1 MLALL
6 FMQEDAMT
14 RDEVSP
20 TKEHQMLALLQQIS
34 LAVAEADTINTA
46 YREVLAHICR
56 FMDWPLGHI
65 YVWSGAVQ
73 ALVSSRVWYTVDA
86 ALNVPFRALSE
97 ATQFKRDEGTMGQV
111 WEKGKA
117 IYILDVQNDPHF
129 VRQMTVAE
137 GGIRAYFAFPV
148 IVDDEITAV
157 LEFFSPQSTAP
168 DQDMT
173 SVINHVSALLGLAIQ
188 RQQTLDHLRQSE
200 AQLAEAQRTA
210 HVGHWEWDII
220 HNQITWSSELYRIYG
235 LPEEGSNVTYEAFIE
250 RIHPDDLPYVQ
261 KKVTDAHTNGRS
273 FDYFHR
279 IIRPNGA
286 VRVVQARGRPSYDQA
301 GHIIKLHGTAQDMTE
316 QKEAEIKLAHLVRQ
330 LSALMEI
337 GQAVSATHDLSLIY
351 ERMLTLVRP
360 LINAEALIIFLKQGD
375 QLEVVAMD
383 QENAPDMLGT
393 HIPLDS
399 GIAGAVWQSGR
410 PIFLQGED
418 CIKQLS
424 PRLIALTAY
433 QPEAILAVP
442 IRWQDKA
449 VGVLEAAH
457 RQANTFDHEALRLLE
472 TAAAWTAIAIG
483 NARQYQQLQ
492 RRLQE
497 SNAILAVSNALTE
510 TFNLDKLLQ
519 LIVNRAQ
526 DIIQHADWTTIHLLQ
541 PKTQKL
547 ELAARTGLA
556 IDADDYL
563 INPDE
568 GLAGQVMIEGCVI
581 NAPDVQIDPRRLPID
596 VSLQARSLLIAPVE
610 SQQRRIGV
618 ISVQCATPNVFTP
631 SDERLLTIMGVQA
644 GLAIENAR
652 LYAVQEMARKRA
664 EKQRERMRHM
674 ARRVV
679 QAQEKERAR
688 IARELHDESGQ
699 ALTSLKISLD
709 LIRSMLPEEMTDIKE
724 SLTEVLTLTD
734 KTMSNLRLLSHNL
747 RPPGLDAYGLDA
759 ALTGLCQDFDTH
771 TQLSIVYSGTALPD
785 LASLTALSLYRFAQ
799 EAMTN
804 AIKHAEATEVQMA
817 LSHDSNMITLVIAD
831 NGRGFVPPDLEESV
845 PAQGAGLLGMMERLE
860 MVDGRLS
867 IESIVGEGSRLTAV
881 VPYTKE
887 EL

>member
-1 MLALL
+1 MIK
-6 FMQEDAMT
+6 
-14 RDEVSP
+14 DEVYP
-20 TKEHQMLALLQQIS
+20 TKDRQMLALLQQIS
-34 LAVAEADTINTA
+34 LAVAEADTINIA
-46 YREVLAHICR
+46 FQEVLAHICR
-56 FMDWPLGHI
+56 FMNWPLGHI
-65 YVWSGAVQ
+65 YVWSEAVQ
-73 ALVSSRVWYTVDA
+73 ALVSSRIWYTVDVD
-86 ALNVPFRALSE
+86 LNVPFRALSE

-117 IYILDVQNDPHF
+117 IYVLDVQNDPHF

-148 IVDDEITAV
+148 IVDDQITAV

-168 DQDMT
+168 DRDMT
-173 SVINHVSALLGLAIQ
+173 SVINHVSALLGLAMQ
-188 RQQTLDHLRQSE
+188 RQQTLTRLQQSE
-200 AQLAEAQRTA
+200 SQLAEAQRTA
-210 HVGHWEWDII
+210 HVGHWEWDVI
-220 HNQITWSSELYRIYG
+220 HDQITWSSELYRIYG
-235 LPEEGSNVTYEAFIE
+235 LSDENSIGAYEDFLR
-250 RIHPDDLPYVQ
+250 RIHPDDLPHVQ
-261 KKVTDAHTNGRS
+261 KKVGDAYANGHS

-286 VRVVQARGRPSYDQA
+286 VRVIQARGRPIYDQA

-337 GQAVSATHDLSLIY
+337 GQAVSATHDLGLIY

-375 QLEVVAMD
+375 MLEIVAMD
-383 QENAPDMLGT
+383 QENVPDMLGT
-393 HIPLDS
+393 QVPLDS
-399 GIAGAVWQSGR
+399 GIAGAVWQSGQ
-410 PIFLQGED
+410 PLLLQGED
-418 CIKQLS
+418 CVKQLS
-424 PRLIALTAY
+424 PKLTAITAY

-457 RQANTFDHEALRLLE
+457 RQADAFDDEALRLLE

-492 RRLQE
+492 RRLRE
-497 SNAILAVSNALTE
+497 SNAILAVSNALIE
-510 TFNLDKLLQ
+510 TFDLDKLLQ
-519 LIVNRAQ
+519 LIVNHAQ

-556 IDADDYL
+556 IDADSYL

-581 NAPDVQIDPRRLPID
+581 NAADVQMDPRRLPID
-596 VSLQARSLLIAPVE
+596 ISLQARSLLIAPVE

-618 ISVQCATPNVFTP
+618 ISVQCATPNVFTRG
-631 SDERLLTIMGVQA
+631 DERLLTILGVQA

-674 ARRVV
+674 ARRAV

-699 ALTSLKISLD
+699 SLTSLKISLD
-709 LIRSMLPEEMTDIKE
+709 LIRSLLPEEMADIKE
-724 SLTEVLTLTD
+724 NLTEVLALTD

-759 ALTGLCQDFDTH
+759 ALAGLCQDFAAH
-771 TQLSIVYSGTALPD
+771 TQLSILYSGIALPD

-799 EAMTN
+799 EALTN
-804 AIKHAEATEVQMA
+804 AIKHAQATKVQMT
-817 LSHDSNMITLVIAD
+817 LSHDSDMITLLITD
-831 NGRGFVPPDLEESV
+831 NGQGFVPPDLEENV
-845 PAQGAGLLGMMERLE
+845 PAQGAGLLGMVERLE

-867 IESIVGEGSRLTAV
+867 IESIVGKGSRLTAV

-887 EL
+887 ET